1 MIHTEDLASE
11 ATSVLPLVGPELDL
25 QSPVLAGGREDLS
38 NSIIKSSMNLFC
50 HPQDLKS
57 KDYNCIYTTKVL
69 DTHPQEIAL
78 ENVKGLA
85 PDVDLL
91 VGRHLDLPVALGLV
105 GVVGGVVGTL
115 DGNLGMKYDNI

>member
-1 MIHTEDLASE
+1 
-11 ATSVLPLVGPELDL
+11 
-25 QSPVLAGGREDLS
+25 
-38 NSIIKSSMNLFC
+38 MNLFC

>member
-1 MIHTEDLASE
+1 M
-11 ATSVLPLVGPELDL
+11 
-25 QSPVLAGGREDLS
+25 LAGGREDLS

-85 PDVDLL
+85 PDVHLL
-91 VGRHLDLPVALGLV
+91 VGGHLDPPAALGLV
-105 GVVGGVVGTL
+105 GVVLGVVGRL
-115 DGNLGMKYDNI
+115 EGYLSMKYETI